1 MNMNALMQQ
10 AQRMQKDIEKK
21 QKEIYESEYTGS
33 SQLVEITIY
42 GSKKIKKINFKD
54 IENLDKEDLEMLEDM
69 IKIAFNDAV
78 SKVESA
84 IESKLGAYGKQLG
97 GLF

>member
-10 AQRMQKDIEKK
+10 AQKMQKDIEKK

-33 SQLVEITIY
+33 SQLVEVVIY
-42 GSKKIKKINFKD
+42 GSKKIKSVKFKD
-54 IENLDKEDLEMLEDM
+54 MDNFDKDDVEILEDM
-69 IKIAFNDAV
+69 IKIAFNDAL
-78 SKVESA
+78 SKVEKDVD
-84 IESKLGAYGKQLG
+84 SKLGSYGKQLG